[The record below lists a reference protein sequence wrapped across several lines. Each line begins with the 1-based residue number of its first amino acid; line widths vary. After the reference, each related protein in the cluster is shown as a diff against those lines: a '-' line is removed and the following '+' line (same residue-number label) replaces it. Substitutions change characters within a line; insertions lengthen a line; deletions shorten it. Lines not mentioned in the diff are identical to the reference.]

1 MLHYARS
8 IHFDMHTFHSSPAQ
22 ILRKIQQDFWVLR
35 EGTVRD
41 AVEGC
46 YLCQTSTPSME
57 TRQRYALQQLP
68 DRPRTH
74 LAFDI
79 CGGVREDK
87 SGYRYVYVCVDL
99 FTNYVLGAAAKTR
112 TSQEIQ
118 EFFRLTVLNYA
129 IIQKL
134 RIDGEIALLRN
145 KEFNDFLT
153 TYGIQR
159 QRSSRN
165 CGKTNVEYKEKHTDI
180 LSLPWNMVK
189 IFALPC
195 NKHQ

>member
-22 ILRKIQQDFWVLR
+22 ILRKIQQDFWSRR
-35 EGTVRD
+35 EETVRD

-57 TRQRYALQQLP
+57 IRQRYALQQLP

-99 FTNYVLGAAAKTR
+99 FTNFDLGAAAKTK
-112 TSQEIQ
+112 TSQEI
-118 EFFRLTVLNYA
+118 
-129 IIQKL
+129 
-134 RIDGEIALLRN
+134 
-145 KEFNDFLT
+145 
-153 TYGIQR
+153 
-159 QRSSRN
+159 
-165 CGKTNVEYKEKHTDI
+165 
-180 LSLPWNMVK
+180 
-189 IFALPC
+189 
-195 NKHQ
+195 